1 MIRFAS
7 ITPESYV
14 DGPGKRAVLHL
25 QGCSIRC
32 PGCQNKHLWP
42 SGEGCGELASGLA
55 LARTLVETGLP
66 ITITGGEPFDQAGE
80 LSALLATIRAMAPDR
95 HIIVYTGYRF
105 EELANSHRY
114 AILSA
119 LANIDIL
126 VDGPYIKQL
135 DDPEMQYRGSR
146 NQRVISMVETFRLSA
161 GEVLTRGPVDIS
173 DEWDI
178 PELILTED
186 GDLLGA
192 TPIVGEFSSVGATTS
207 TRRCGEV

>member
-42 SGEGCGELASGLA
+42 SGEGCGQLASPEA
-55 LARTLVETGLP
+55 LAQALIEIGLP

-80 LSALLATIRAMAPDR
+80 LKKLLMAIRLLAPDR
-95 HIIVYTGYRF
+95 HIIVYTGYTFMDLLGRGC
-105 EELANSHRY
+105 ADTVR
-114 AILSA
+114 A
-119 LANIDIL
+119 LADIDIL
-126 VDGPYIKQL
+126 VDGPYVREL
-135 DDPEMQYRGSR
+135 DAPDMQYRGSQ
-146 NQRVISMVETFRLSA
+146 NQRVLDLRATFKLTG
-161 GEVLTRGPVDIS
+161 GEILTRGPVDIS